1 MVLDSYLD
9 KTSLKTNHIIDKKA
23 HPDDELVY
31 NFGKMVRLGDL
42 RALCDTYEERKLN
55 MYVVFDDVFQYTSLG
70 LLELL
75 FELHDIRFPIPYE
88 EFFKRQKF
96 ANDFVKDTVKFF
108 GISSEEVDAVE
119 KEFYPVI
126 LARSPVSKNAEAILR
141 LRKMLATQ
149 KFIFKWPCKMI
160 SDIMDEISGGYYTSA
175 DGEYVSAEAIFLK
188 GKTEKQ
194 FWESLPKKYYK
205 YLELIACQDAGTLVN
220 LIEKNQ
226 IDTGANILTH
236 PIHNGLDIKHIKQC
250 LDNPDGFGFGDYSVR
265 FMKEGTVIC

>member
-1 MVLDSYLD
+1 MLLDTYLD
-9 KTSLKTNHIIDKKA
+9 KASYKIKHNIDKQA
-23 HPDDELVY
+23 HPDDEMVY

-75 FELHDIRFPIPYE
+75 FELNHIEFPIPYE
-88 EFFKRQKF
+88 EFFKRQTF
-96 ANDFVKDTVKFF
+96 GNEFVKNTVKFF
-108 GISSEEVDAVE
+108 GITSDEVDMVE
-119 KEFYPVI
+119 KELYPVI

-141 LRKMLATQ
+141 LRKMLVTQ

-160 SDIMDEISGGYYTSA
+160 SDIMEEISGGYYTAA
-175 DGEYVSAEAIFLK
+175 DGEYVSAEPIFLQ

-194 FWESLPKKYYK
+194 YWETFPKKNYK
-205 YLELIACQDAGTLVN
+205 YLELIACQDAGSLVN
-220 LIEKNQ
+220 LIETNQ

-236 PIHNGLDIKHIKQC
+236 PIHNGLDIRHIKKC
-250 LDNPDGFGFGDYSVR
+250 LDNSDGFGFGDYSVR
-265 FMKEGTVIC
+265 FMKEGAAIC